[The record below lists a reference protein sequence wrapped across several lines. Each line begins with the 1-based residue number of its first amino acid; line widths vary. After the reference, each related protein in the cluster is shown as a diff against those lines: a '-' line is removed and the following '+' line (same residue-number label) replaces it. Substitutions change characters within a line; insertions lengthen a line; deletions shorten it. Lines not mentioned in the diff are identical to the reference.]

1 MDIPHREVLTGVWW
15 VGASVGPYGAHHTLK
30 KLLGLHSVGGT
41 S

>member
-1 MDIPHREVLTGVWW
+1 MPLSVGVTPLEVGV

-30 KLLGLHSVGGT
+30 IVLGLHSVGGT